1 MGFLEKLLSLGDEV
15 KNTASLLDR
24 VMMGLQTALIGM
36 SVIFTVLVIL
46 WAVLALFKVVLYKD
60 PNKSKKGEPKTEE
73 VSEELDAATLESNE
87 SKPNEEEIVAAIT
100 AAVAIMLDKPETSFR
115 VVSFR
120 RTASK

>member
-15 KNTASLLDR
+15 KSTASLSDR
-24 VMMGLQTALIGM
+24 VMLGLQTALIGM
-36 SVIFTVLVIL
+36 SVIFVALIVL

-60 PNKSKKGEPKTEE
+60 PNKSKKGKVQAEA

-100 AAVAIMLDKPETSFR
+100 AALALMLDKPETSFR